1 MILELSGDEL
11 LLVIIGLVRKINPAM
26 LKSEGDG
33 FSVDFTPMIGKEKLS
48 SDEELLVKLRTAAE
62 AESGSLELDAEE
74 AQTLSASLDRL
85 EKIQKWPADVLDM
98 SRTLR
103 SKLSTVV

>member
-26 LKSEGDG
+26 LKAEGDG
-33 FSVDFTPMIGKEKLS
+33 FSVDFTPMIGKEKFS
-48 SDEELLVKLRTAAE
+48 TDEDLLIKLRTAAE
-62 AESGSLELDAEE
+62 AESASLELDADE
-74 AQTLSASLDRL
+74 ARTLSASLERL

-98 SRTLR
+98 SRALR
-103 SKLSTVV
+103 SKLSTIV

>member
-11 LLVIIGLVRKINPAM
+11 LLVIIGLVRRINPTM

-62 AESGSLELDAEE
+62 AESGLLELEADE
-74 AQTLSASLDRL
+74 AQTLSASLERL

>member
-11 LLVIIGLVRKINPAM
+11 LLVIIGLVRRINPAM
-26 LKSEGDG
+26 LKAEGDG

-48 SDEELLVKLRTAAE
+48 NDEELLVKMRTAAE
-62 AESGSLELDAEE
+62 AESGSLELEADE
-74 AQTLSASLDRL
+74 AQTLSASLERL

-98 SRTLR
+98 SRALR
-103 SKLSTVV
+103 SRLSTIV

>member
-1 MILELSGDEL
+1 MKLELNGNEL
-11 LLVIIGLVRKINPAM
+11 LLVIIGIVRRINPAM
-26 LKSEGDG
+26 LKAEGDG
-33 FSVDFTPMIGKEKLS
+33 FTVDFTPMIAKEELS
-48 SDEELLVKLRTAAE
+48 SDERLLVKLRAAAE
-62 AESGSLELDAEE
+62 AENASLELDADE
-74 AQTLSASLDRL
+74 ARTLRTALERL

>member
-11 LLVIIGLVRKINPAM
+11 LLVIIGLVRRINPAM

-62 AESGSLELDAEE
+62 AESGSLELEADE
-74 AQTLSASLDRL
+74 AQTLSASLERL
-85 EKIQKWPADVLDM
+85 EKIQKWPSDVLDM
-98 SRTLR
+98 SRALR